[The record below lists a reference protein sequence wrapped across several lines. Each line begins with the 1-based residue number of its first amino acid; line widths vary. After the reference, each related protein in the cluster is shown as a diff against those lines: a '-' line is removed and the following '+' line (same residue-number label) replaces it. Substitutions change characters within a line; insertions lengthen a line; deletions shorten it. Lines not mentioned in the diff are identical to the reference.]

1 MLIYW
6 LACPTG
12 MLIYWLACPTGM
24 PVSGGGYA
32 GCGFVS
38 ISRADAPGFDGSM
51 AMIYLDLDIMN
62 RSKTILGIEK

>member
-1 MLIYW
+1 
-6 LACPTG
+6 

-51 AMIYLDLDIMN
+51 AMIYLELDIMN